1 MYLLLSIHRNCFS
14 EDIPLWQADWVEPV
28 PSASKANVLATTLEG
43 NWFQMLKN
51 KAYEV
56 LTVLLSKQF
65 SLVTDI
71 WLCVQFSLITGKSL
85 SQALILSS
93 TNPQYD
99 NRLFI
104 KLPVQY
110 MKITTSEHVVY
121 TNCFL
126 FLFWH
131 SEQSMYTTCFE
142 LEIFIYWTFNS
153 MNNLLSYYGLVDA
166 RISAA
171 EKDLPVS
178 HVKTNFTYTCFCE
191 IYG

>member
-85 SQALILSS
+85 SEALILGSLTHNMTKDCS
-93 TNPQYD
+93 
-99 NRLFI
+99 
-104 KLPVQY
+104 
-110 MKITTSEHVVY
+110 
-121 TNCFL
+121 
-126 FLFWH
+126 
-131 SEQSMYTTCFE
+131 
-142 LEIFIYWTFNS
+142 FIYQFSTWKLQSQNQLCTQIVFCFDIQ
-153 MNNLLSYYGLVDA
+153 NNLCTYKTCS
-166 RISAA
+166 
-171 EKDLPVS
+171 P
-178 HVKTNFTYTCFCE
+178 HVLQK
-191 IYG
+191 